1 MTTRYPVAGKNVL
14 ITGAARG
21 IGAAT
26 AVELARRG
34 ARLSLVGLEPDLL
47 ERNVKELGD
56 GHIWVEADVTDQAAL
71 DAAVARTVAELGS
84 IDAVLANAGI
94 ANFGTVRTADPD
106 AFARTIGVNLIG
118 VYRTIS
124 ATVPHLADSRG
135 YALIVA
141 SLASFVPMPGGAA
154 YAASKA
160 GVDSLAASLRMEL
173 LPFGVD
179 VGSVHP
185 SWIDTDLVRGG
196 EAALPTFKKMRTQ
209 LPPPANSTTSVEEC
223 ALAFADAIERRAL
236 RVFVPRNGRIISV
249 LRALMMSASAARLTR
264 RRVGP
269 DLAQLDKENQAQGAT
284 WR

>member
-1 MTTRYPVAGKNVL
+1 MTGKYPVAGKRVL

-26 AVELARRG
+26 AADLARRG

-47 ERNVKELGD
+47 ERNAKELGED
-56 GHIWVEADVTDQAAL
+56 HTWVEADVTDQGAL
-71 DAAVARTVAELGS
+71 NAAVAITKERLGG
-84 IDAVLANAGI
+84 IDVVLANAGI
-94 ANFGTVRTADPD
+94 ANFGTIRTADPEE
-106 AFARTIGVNLIG
+106 FARTVNVNLTG

-124 ATVPHLADSRG
+124 AALPHLVDSRG

-173 LPFGVD
+173 LPYGVD

-185 SWIDTDLVRGG
+185 SWIDTDLVRDG
-196 EAALPTFKKMRTQ
+196 EEALPTFRKMRTE
-209 LPPPANSTTSVEEC
+209 LPPPANTTTTVEEC
-223 ALAFADAIERRAL
+223 ATAIADAIERRAL
-236 RVFVPRNGRIISV
+236 RVFVPRAGRIVSLV
-249 LRALMMSASAARLTR
+249 RPLALAAPMARLTK

-269 DLAQLDKENQAQGAT
+269 DLAQLDRENQARGAT

>member
-1 MTTRYPVAGKNVL
+1 MRATQPVAGKSIL

-26 AVELARRG
+26 AAELARRG

-47 ERNVKELGD
+47 ERNAKELGD
-56 GHIWVEADVTDQAAL
+56 GHIWIEADVTDQAAL

-84 IDAVLANAGI
+84 IDVVLANAGI
-94 ANFGTVRTADPD
+94 ANFGTVRTADPE
-106 AFARTIGVNLIG
+106 AFARTVNVNLIG

-124 ATVPHLADSRG
+124 AAVPHLADSRG

-173 LPFGVD
+173 LPFGID

-196 EAALPTFKKMRTQ
+196 EDALPTFKKMRTE
-209 LPPPANSTTSVEEC
+209 LPPPANSTTSVEDC
-223 ALAFADAIERRAL
+223 ALAFADAVERRAR
-236 RVFVPRNGRIISV
+236 RVFVPRSGRLVSLIRPLTMAAPV
-249 LRALMMSASAARLTR
+249 ARLTR

-284 WR
+284 WH

>member
-1 MTTRYPVAGKNVL
+1 MTAKHPVAGKSVL

-26 AVELARRG
+26 AAELAKRG

-47 ERNVKELGD
+47 ERNVKELGE
-56 GHIWVEADVTDQAAL
+56 GHIWVEADVTDQVAV
-71 DAAVARTVAELGS
+71 DSAVAATKERLGG
-84 IDAVLANAGI
+84 IDVVMANAGI
-94 ANFGTVRTADPD
+94 ANFGTVRTADPEE
-106 AFARTIGVNLIG
+106 FARTVSVNLIG

-124 ATVPHLADSRG
+124 AAVPHLADSRG

-160 GVDSLAASLRMEL
+160 GVDSLAATLRMEL
-173 LPFGVD
+173 VQYGVD

-196 EAALPTFKKMRTQ
+196 EDALPTFRRMRTQ
-209 LPPPANSTTSVEEC
+209 LPPPANTTTSVEAC
-223 ALAFADAIERRAL
+223 AQAMADAIEQRAL
-236 RVFVPRNGRIISV
+236 RVFVPGSGRIVS
-249 LRALMMSASAARLTR
+249 LMRPIMMAAPLARLAR
-264 RRVGP
+264 RRMAQ
-269 DLAQLDKENQAQGAT
+269 DLTQLDKENQARGAT
-284 WR
+284 WH